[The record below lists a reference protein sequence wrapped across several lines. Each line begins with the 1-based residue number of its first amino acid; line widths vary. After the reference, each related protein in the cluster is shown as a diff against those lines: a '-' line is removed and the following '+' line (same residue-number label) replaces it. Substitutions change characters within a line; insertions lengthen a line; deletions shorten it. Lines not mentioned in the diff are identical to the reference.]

1 LPENDVCAIY
11 LEKYWKKNRATRR
24 FMGKNAV
31 HQDLNRIKKTLGAK
45 HACYVLI
52 TCSDPT
58 KEGKMEVEMSY
69 EGDEMLAAFLIDNA
83 SQVFDEKL
91 SVRESK

>member
-1 LPENDVCAIY
+1 
-11 LEKYWKKNRATRR
+11 
-24 FMGKNAV
+24 MGKNAV
-31 HQDLNRIKKTLGAK
+31 HQDLNRIKKTLGEK

-91 SVRESK
+91 SLKESK